1 MPGIAVLLILTE
13 TAVLIFGGY
22 TAARYVLQKT
32 EKTVAEASEFYF
44 TSDLLRET
52 PEELSEE
59 LPNYY
64 VDPQNKDFQIAL
76 YNSVDS
82 LRVTSADIEYEV
94 AVQNGKAEK
103 VKGTIRGGK
112 ANTENISITPDEG
125 EKSVTVTVKT
135 TQPYSKILSAT
146 FTLALGNQYSIEDE
160 AGNIAAVLT
169 MNCTDDSKAV
179 KLSLP
184 DGIIPDN
191 TDKRVSKTA
200 DGYTFQSSGHEIY
213 SLVLLKS
220 DSGKNVSKTAESFAD
235 SINING

>member
-52 PEELSEE
+52 PKE

-94 AVQNGKAEK
+94 VVQNGKAEK

-112 ANTENISITPDEG
+112 ANTENIRIIPGEG
-125 EKSVTVTVKT
+125 EERVTVTVKT
-135 TQPYSKILSAT
+135 TQPYSKSLSAT

-191 TDKRVSKTA
+191 TDKRVSKTE

-220 DSGKNVSKTAESFAD
+220 NSDKNMSKASESFAD
-235 SINING
+235 SINIDV